1 MSKKACRRRDRGGFT
16 LVELIV
22 VLAIL
27 AILATLLI
35 PTMTGYID
43 KANEEK
49 IVAETRMAVM
59 AAQTVVSE
67 NYARDPENWGNV
79 ELTPGS
85 PPDFQKDE
93 NFLGEIQTLS
103 ETPGDIQSVIVTEGK
118 VTALSYTNGDVT
130 CDYQSGIE
138 DDEGNEGEDSED
150 SEEGYTVTRN

>member
-67 NYARDPENWGNV
+67 NYARDPEAWV
-79 ELTPGS
+79 EEKELTSMEDTGNELL
-85 PPDFQKDE
+85 Q
-93 NFLGEIQTLS
+93 EIKELS
-103 ETPGDIQSVIVTEGK
+103 ETSGDIQSVTVVNGK
-118 VTALSYTNGDVT
+118 VTALSYENGNVT
-130 CDYQSGIE
+130 CDYL
-138 DDEGNEGEDSED
+138 NGEDA
-150 SEEGYTVTRN
+150 EGSYTIR

>member
-1 MSKKACRRRDRGGFT
+1 MNKKACRQRDRGGFT

-67 NYARDPENWGNV
+67 NYARDPENWDNV

-85 PPDFQKDE
+85 PPDFQEDE
-93 NFLGEIQTLS
+93 DFLGEIQTLS
-103 ETPGDIQSVIVTEGK
+103 ETPGIIQSVIVKDGK
-118 VTALSYTNGDVT
+118 ISKLSYENGNVT
-130 CDYQSGIE
+130 CDYL
-138 DDEGNEGEDSED
+138 NGEDA
-150 SEEGYTVTRN
+150 EGSYTIR

>member
-1 MSKKACRRRDRGGFT
+1 MNKKACRQRDRGGFT

-67 NYARDPENWGNV
+67 NYARDPEAWV
-79 ELTPGS
+79 EEKELTSMEDTGRELL
-85 PPDFQKDE
+85 Q
-93 NFLGEIQTLS
+93 EIKELS
-103 ETPGDIQSVIVTEGK
+103 ETPGIIQSVIVKDGKISKLSYENGK
-118 VTALSYTNGDVT
+118 VTCEYHS
-130 CDYQSGIE
+130 SS
-138 DDEGNEGEDSED
+138 EDSESGED
-150 SEEGYTVTRN
+150 VEEGYTVSTND

>member
-1 MSKKACRRRDRGGFT
+1 MNKKTCRQRDRGGFT

-67 NYARDPENWGNV
+67 NYARDPEAWV
-79 ELTPGS
+79 EEKELTSMEDTGRELL
-85 PPDFQKDE
+85 Q
-93 NFLGEIQTLS
+93 EIQTLS
-103 ETPGDIQSVIVTEGK
+103 ETPGIIQSVIVKDGK
-118 VTALSYTNGDVT
+118 ISKLSYENGDVT
-130 CDYQSGIE
+130 CDYL
-138 DDEGNEGEDSED
+138 NGEDA
-150 SEEGYTVTRN
+150 EGSYTIR

>member
-1 MSKKACRRRDRGGFT
+1 MNKKTCRQRDRGGFT

-49 IVAETRMAVM
+49 IIAETRMAVM

-67 NYARDPENWGNV
+67 NYARDPEAWV
-79 ELTPGS
+79 EEKELTSMEDTGNKLL
-85 PPDFQKDE
+85 Q
-93 NFLGEIQTLS
+93 EIKELS
-103 ETPGDIQSVIVTEGK
+103 ETSGDIQSVTVVNGK
-118 VTALSYTNGDVT
+118 VTALSYDNGKVT
-130 CDYQSGIE
+130 CEYHSSS
-138 DDEGNEGEDSED
+138 EDSESGED
-150 SEEGYTVTRN
+150 VEEGYTVSTND

>member
-1 MSKKACRRRDRGGFT
+1 MNKKACRQRDRGGFT

-49 IVAETRMAVM
+49 IIAETRMAVM

-67 NYARDPENWGNV
+67 NYARAPEAWNDVRLDTAN
-79 ELTPGS
+79 PGE
-85 PPDFQKDE
+85 PE
-93 NFLGEIQTLS
+93 NFLEEIQALS
-103 ETPGDIQSVIVTEGK
+103 EAPGDIQSIVIKSGE
-118 VTALSYTNGDVT
+118 VTALSYENGKLTCEYHSSSEGDVS
-130 CDYQSGIE
+130 DE
-138 DDEGNEGEDSED
+138 DV
-150 SEEGYTVTRN
+150 EEGYTVSTND

>member
-85 PPDFQKDE
+85 PPDFQEDE
-93 NFLGEIQTLS
+93 DFLEEIQTLS
-103 ETPGDIQSVIVTEGK
+103 ETSGDIQSVTVVNGK
-118 VTALSYTNGDVT
+118 VTALSYDNGKVT
-130 CDYQSGIE
+130 CKYHSSS
-138 DDEGNEGEDSED
+138 EDSESD
-150 SEEGYTVTRN
+150 EDVEEGYTVSTND

>member
-85 PPDFQKDE
+85 PPDFQEDE
-93 NFLGEIQTLS
+93 DFLEEIQTLS
-103 ETPGDIQSVIVTEGK
+103 ETSGIIQSVIVKDGK
-118 VTALSYTNGDVT
+118 ISKLSYENGNVT
-130 CDYQSGIE
+130 CDYL
-138 DDEGNEGEDSED
+138 NGEDA
-150 SEEGYTVTRN
+150 EGSYTIR

>member
-67 NYARDPENWGNV
+67 NYARDPEAWV
-79 ELTPGS
+79 EEKELTSMEDTGNELL
-85 PPDFQKDE
+85 Q
-93 NFLGEIQTLS
+93 EIKKLS
-103 ETPGDIQSVIVTEGK
+103 ETSGDIQSVTVVNGK
-118 VTALSYTNGDVT
+118 VTALSYENGNVT
-130 CDYQSGIE
+130 CDYL
-138 DDEGNEGEDSED
+138 NGEDA
-150 SEEGYTVTRN
+150 EGSYTIR

>member
-1 MSKKACRRRDRGGFT
+1 MNKKACRQRDRGGFT

-67 NYARDPENWGNV
+67 NYARAPENWGNV

-85 PPDFQKDE
+85 PPEFQTEDE
-93 NFLGEIQTLS
+93 DFLGEIQTLS
-103 ETPGDIQSVIVTEGK
+103 ETSGDIQSVTVENGK
-118 VTALSYTNGDVT
+118 VTALSYENGKVT
-130 CDYQSGIE
+130 CEYHSSS
-138 DDEGNEGEDSED
+138 EDSESGED
-150 SEEGYTVTRN
+150 VEEGYTVSTND

>member
-1 MSKKACRRRDRGGFT
+1 MNKKACRRRDRGGFT

-67 NYARDPENWGNV
+67 NYARAPENWGNV

-85 PPDFQKDE
+85 PPEFQTEDE
-93 NFLGEIQTLS
+93 DFLGEIQTLS
-103 ETPGDIQSVIVTEGK
+103 ETPGIIQSVIVKDGK
-118 VTALSYTNGDVT
+118 ISKLSYENGNVT
-130 CDYQSGIE
+130 CDYL
-138 DDEGNEGEDSED
+138 NGEDA
-150 SEEGYTVTRN
+150 EGSYTIR

>member
-1 MSKKACRRRDRGGFT
+1 MNKKTCRQRDRGGFT

-85 PPDFQKDE
+85 PPDFQEDQD
-93 NFLGEIQTLS
+93 FLGEIQTLS
-103 ETPGDIQSVIVTEGK
+103 ETPGIIQSVIVKDGK
-118 VTALSYTNGDVT
+118 ISKLSYENGNVT
-130 CDYQSGIE
+130 CDYL
-138 DDEGNEGEDSED
+138 NGEDA
-150 SEEGYTVTRN
+150 EGSYTIR

>member
-67 NYARDPENWGNV
+67 NYARDPEAWV
-79 ELTPGS
+79 EEKELTSMEDTGRELL
-85 PPDFQKDE
+85 Q
-93 NFLGEIQTLS
+93 EIKELS
-103 ETPGDIQSVIVTEGK
+103 ETPGIIQSVIVKDGKISKLSYENGK
-118 VTALSYTNGDVT
+118 VTCEYHS
-130 CDYQSGIE
+130 S
-138 DDEGNEGEDSED
+138 GEDSESGED
-150 SEEGYTVTRN
+150 VDEGYTVSTND

>member
-1 MSKKACRRRDRGGFT
+1 MNKKTCRQRDRGGFT

-49 IVAETRMAVM
+49 IIAETRMAVM

-85 PPDFQKDE
+85 PPEFQTEDE
-93 NFLGEIQTLS
+93 DFLGEIQTLS
-103 ETPGDIQSVIVTEGK
+103 ETPGIIQSVIVKDGK
-118 VTALSYTNGDVT
+118 ISKLSYENGNVT
-130 CDYQSGIE
+130 CDYL
-138 DDEGNEGEDSED
+138 NGEDA
-150 SEEGYTVTRN
+150 EGSYTIR

>member
-1 MSKKACRRRDRGGFT
+1 MNKKACRQRDRGGFT

-67 NYARDPENWGNV
+67 NYARDPEAWV
-79 ELTPGS
+79 EEKELTSMEDTGNELL
-85 PPDFQKDE
+85 Q
-93 NFLGEIQTLS
+93 EIKKLS
-103 ETPGDIQSVIVTEGK
+103 ETSGDIQSVTVENGK
-118 VTALSYTNGDVT
+118 VTALSYENGNVT
-130 CDYQSGIE
+130 CDYL
-138 DDEGNEGEDSED
+138 NGEDA
-150 SEEGYTVTRN
+150 EGSYTIR

>member
-67 NYARDPENWGNV
+67 NYARDPEAWNDVRLDTAN
-79 ELTPGS
+79 PGE
-85 PPDFQKDE
+85 PE

-103 ETPGDIQSVIVTEGK
+103 ETQGNIKSVEIKSGK
-118 VTALSYTNGDVT
+118 VTALSYANGDVT
-130 CDYQSGIE
+130 CEYHSSSEGDVSDE
-138 DDEGNEGEDSED
+138 DV
-150 SEEGYTVTRN
+150 EEGYTVSTND

>member
-67 NYARDPENWGNV
+67 NYARDPEAWNDVRLDTAN
-79 ELTPGS
+79 PGE
-85 PPDFQKDE
+85 PE

-103 ETPGDIQSVIVTEGK
+103 ETQGNIKSVEIKSGK
-118 VTALSYTNGDVT
+118 VTALSYANGDVT
-130 CDYQSGIE
+130 CEYQSGIK

>member
-1 MSKKACRRRDRGGFT
+1 MNKKACRQRDRGGFT

-67 NYARDPENWGNV
+67 NYARDPEKWGNV

-85 PPDFQKDE
+85 PPEFQTEDE
-93 NFLGEIQTLS
+93 DFLGEIQTLS
-103 ETPGDIQSVIVTEGK
+103 ETSGDIQSVTVENGK
-118 VTALSYTNGDVT
+118 VTALSYENGNVT
-130 CDYQSGIE
+130 CDYL
-138 DDEGNEGEDSED
+138 NGEDA
-150 SEEGYTVTRN
+150 EGSYTIR

>member
-1 MSKKACRRRDRGGFT
+1 MNKKACRQRDRGGFT

-67 NYARDPENWGNV
+67 NYARDPEAWVEEKEWTSMEDTGN
-79 ELTPGS
+79 ELL
-85 PPDFQKDE
+85 Q
-93 NFLGEIQTLS
+93 EIKKLS
-103 ETPGDIQSVIVTEGK
+103 ETSGDIQSVTVVNGK
-118 VTALSYTNGDVT
+118 VTALSYDNGKVT
-130 CDYQSGIE
+130 CDYL
-138 DDEGNEGEDSED
+138 NGEDA
-150 SEEGYTVTRN
+150 EGSYTIR

>member
-85 PPDFQKDE
+85 PPEFQTEDE
-93 NFLGEIQTLS
+93 DFLGEIQTLS
-103 ETPGDIQSVIVTEGK
+103 ETSGTIQSVTVTGGK
-118 VTALSYTNGDVT
+118 VTALSYENGNVT
-130 CDYQSGIE
+130 CDYL
-138 DDEGNEGEDSED
+138 NGEDA
-150 SEEGYTVTRN
+150 EGSYTIR

>member
-1 MSKKACRRRDRGGFT
+1 MNKKACRQRDRGGFT

-49 IVAETRMAVM
+49 IIAETRMAVM

-67 NYARDPENWGNV
+67 NYARAPENWGNV

-85 PPDFQKDE
+85 PPEFQTGDE
-93 NFLGEIQTLS
+93 DFLGEIQTLS
-103 ETPGDIQSVIVTEGK
+103 ETPGIIQSVIVKDGK
-118 VTALSYTNGDVT
+118 ISKLSYENGKMT
-130 CDYQSGIE
+130 CEYHSS
-138 DDEGNEGEDSED
+138 GEDSESD
-150 SEEGYTVTRN
+150 EDVEEGYTVSTND

>member
-67 NYARDPENWGNV
+67 NYARDPEAWV
-79 ELTPGS
+79 EEKELTSMEDTGNELL
-85 PPDFQKDE
+85 Q
-93 NFLGEIQTLS
+93 EIKELS
-103 ETPGDIQSVIVTEGK
+103 ETSGDIQSVTVINGK
-118 VTALSYTNGDVT
+118 VTALSYENGNVT
-130 CDYQSGIE
+130 CDYL
-138 DDEGNEGEDSED
+138 NGEDA
-150 SEEGYTVTRN
+150 EGSYTIR

>member
-79 ELTPGS
+79 ELTPGT
-85 PPDFQKDE
+85 PPDFQTGDE
-93 NFLGEIQTLS
+93 DFLGEIQTLS
-103 ETPGDIQSVIVTEGK
+103 ETSGTIQSVTVTGGK
-118 VTALSYTNGDVT
+118 VTALSYENGNVT
-130 CDYQSGIE
+130 CDYL
-138 DDEGNEGEDSED
+138 NGEDA
-150 SEEGYTVTRN
+150 EGSYTIR

>member
-1 MSKKACRRRDRGGFT
+1 MSKKACRRRDRAGFT

-49 IVAETRMAVM
+49 IIAETRMAVM

-67 NYARDPENWGNV
+67 NYARAPENWGNV

-85 PPDFQKDE
+85 PPEFQTGDE
-93 NFLGEIQTLS
+93 DFLGEIQTLS
-103 ETPGDIQSVIVTEGK
+103 ETPGIIQSVIVKDGKISKLSYENGK
-118 VTALSYTNGDVT
+118 VTCEYHSSSEGDVS
-130 CDYQSGIE
+130 DE
-138 DDEGNEGEDSED
+138 DV
-150 SEEGYTVTRN
+150 EEGYTVSTSD

>member
-1 MSKKACRRRDRGGFT
+1 MNKKACRKRDRGGFT

-49 IVAETRMAVM
+49 IIAETRMAVM

-67 NYARDPENWGNV
+67 NYARDPEAWV
-79 ELTPGS
+79 EEKELTSMEDTG
-85 PPDFQKDE
+85 DKLLQ
-93 NFLGEIQTLS
+93 EIKKLS
-103 ETPGDIQSVIVTEGK
+103 ETSGDIQSVTVENGK
-118 VTALSYTNGDVT
+118 VTALSYENGNVT
-130 CDYQSGIE
+130 CDYL
-138 DDEGNEGEDSED
+138 NGEDA
-150 SEEGYTVTRN
+150 EGSYTIR

>member
-1 MSKKACRRRDRGGFT
+1 MNKKACRQRDRGGFT

-67 NYARDPENWGNV
+67 NYARDPEAWV
-79 ELTPGS
+79 EEKELTSMEDTGRELL
-85 PPDFQKDE
+85 Q
-93 NFLGEIQTLS
+93 EIQTLS
-103 ETPGDIQSVIVTEGK
+103 ETPGIIQSVIVKDGK
-118 VTALSYTNGDVT
+118 ISKLSYENGNVT
-130 CDYQSGIE
+130 CDYL
-138 DDEGNEGEDSED
+138 NGEDA
-150 SEEGYTVTRN
+150 EGSYTIR

>member
-1 MSKKACRRRDRGGFT
+1 MNKKACRRRDRGGFT

-67 NYARDPENWGNV
+67 NYARDPENWDNV

-85 PPDFQKDE
+85 PPDFQEDE
-93 NFLGEIQTLS
+93 DFLGEIQTLS
-103 ETPGDIQSVIVTEGK
+103 ETPGIIQSVIVKDGK
-118 VTALSYTNGDVT
+118 ISKLSYENGNVT
-130 CDYQSGIE
+130 CDYL
-138 DDEGNEGEDSED
+138 NGEDA
-150 SEEGYTVTRN
+150 EGSYTIR

>member
-1 MSKKACRRRDRGGFT
+1 M
-16 LVELIV
+16 

-67 NYARDPENWGNV
+67 NYARAPENWGNV

-85 PPDFQKDE
+85 PPEFQTEDE
-93 NFLGEIQTLS
+93 DFLGEIQTLS
-103 ETPGDIQSVIVTEGK
+103 ETSGTIQSVTVTGGK
-118 VTALSYTNGDVT
+118 VTALSYENGNVI
-130 CDYQSGIE
+130 CDYL
-138 DDEGNEGEDSED
+138 NGEDA
-150 SEEGYTVTRN
+150 EGSYTIR

>member
-49 IVAETRMAVM
+49 ILAETRMAVM

-85 PPDFQKDE
+85 PPDFQEDE
-93 NFLGEIQTLS
+93 DFLEEIQTLS
-103 ETPGDIQSVIVTEGK
+103 ETSGIIQSVIVKDGK
-118 VTALSYTNGDVT
+118 ISKLSYENGNVT
-130 CDYQSGIE
+130 CDYL
-138 DDEGNEGEDSED
+138 NGEDA
-150 SEEGYTVTRN
+150 EGSYTIR

>member
-67 NYARDPENWGNV
+67 NYARAPENWGNV

-85 PPDFQKDE
+85 PPEFQTGDE
-93 NFLGEIQTLS
+93 DFLGEIQTLS
-103 ETPGDIQSVIVTEGK
+103 ETSGDIQSVTVVNGK
-118 VTALSYTNGDVT
+118 VTALSYDNGKVTCEYHSSSEGDVS
-130 CDYQSGIE
+130 DE
-138 DDEGNEGEDSED
+138 DV
-150 SEEGYTVTRN
+150 EEGYTVSTND

>member
-1 MSKKACRRRDRGGFT
+1 MNKKACRQRDRGGFT

-67 NYARDPENWGNV
+67 NYARAPENWDNV

-85 PPDFQKDE
+85 PPDFQEDQD
-93 NFLGEIQTLS
+93 FLEEIQTLS

-118 VTALSYTNGDVT
+118 VTALSYANGKVT
-130 CDYQSGIE
+130 CKYHSSS
-138 DDEGNEGEDSED
+138 EDSESD
-150 SEEGYTVTRN
+150 EDVEEGYTVSTND

>member
-67 NYARDPENWGNV
+67 NYARAPENWGNV

-85 PPDFQKDE
+85 PPEFQTGDE
-93 NFLGEIQTLS
+93 DFLGEIQTLS
-103 ETPGDIQSVIVTEGK
+103 ETSGIIQSVIVKDGK
-118 VTALSYTNGDVT
+118 ISKLSYENGNVT
-130 CDYQSGIE
+130 CDYL
-138 DDEGNEGEDSED
+138 NGEDA
-150 SEEGYTVTRN
+150 EGSYTIR

>member
-1 MSKKACRRRDRGGFT
+1 MNKKTCRQRDRGGFT

-49 IVAETRMAVM
+49 IIAETRMAVM

-67 NYARDPENWGNV
+67 NYARDPEAWV
-79 ELTPGS
+79 EEKELTSMEDTG
-85 PPDFQKDE
+85 DKLLQ
-93 NFLGEIQTLS
+93 EIKKLS
-103 ETPGDIQSVIVTEGK
+103 ETSGDIQSVTVANGK
-118 VTALSYTNGDVT
+118 VTALSYENGNVT
-130 CDYQSGIE
+130 CDYL
-138 DDEGNEGEDSED
+138 NGEDA
-150 SEEGYTVTRN
+150 EGSYTIR

>member
-1 MSKKACRRRDRGGFT
+1 MSKKACRRRDQGGFT

-67 NYARDPENWGNV
+67 NYARDPEAWVEEKEWTSMEDTGN
-79 ELTPGS
+79 ELL
-85 PPDFQKDE
+85 Q
-93 NFLGEIQTLS
+93 EIKELS
-103 ETPGDIQSVIVTEGK
+103 ETSGDIQSVTVENGK
-118 VTALSYTNGDVT
+118 VTALSYENGKVT
-130 CDYQSGIE
+130 CEYHSSSEGDESDE
-138 DDEGNEGEDSED
+138 DV
-150 SEEGYTVTRN
+150 EEGYTVSTID

>member
-1 MSKKACRRRDRGGFT
+1 MNKKACRQRDRGGFT

-85 PPDFQKDE
+85 PPDFQEDE
-93 NFLGEIQTLS
+93 DFLGEIQTLS
-103 ETPGDIQSVIVTEGK
+103 ETSGDIQSVTVVNGK
-118 VTALSYTNGDVT
+118 VTALSYENGKVT
-130 CDYQSGIE
+130 CEYHSS
-138 DDEGNEGEDSED
+138 SED
-150 SEEGYTVTRN
+150 SASDEDVEEGYTVSIND